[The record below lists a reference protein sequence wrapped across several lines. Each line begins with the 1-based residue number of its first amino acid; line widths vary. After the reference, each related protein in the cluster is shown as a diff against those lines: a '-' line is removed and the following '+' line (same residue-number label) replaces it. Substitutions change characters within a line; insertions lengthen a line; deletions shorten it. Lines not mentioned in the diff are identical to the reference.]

1 MRTKKLIYL
10 FVSALFAF
18 VLTGCSE
25 AGEMDVD
32 ELSRVD
38 LETVQADGTYQ
49 EAGMITDEKTLKK
62 LGKILKQVKWQRDT
76 EAKLT
81 RSEDIKATL
90 FFTEDKDMPERLFE
104 YRIWF
109 NENEQTAMI
118 ISSDENEGI
127 GTLETDAEELK
138 NLLFQQQ

>member
-10 FVSALFAF
+10 FFSTLFVF
-18 VLTGCSE
+18 VLTGC
-25 AGEMDVD
+25 GGD
-32 ELSRVD
+32 EINLDGLTRVD
-38 LETVQADGTYQ
+38 LEMVQADGTYQ
-49 EAGMITDEKTLKK
+49 DTGMITDEKTLKK
-62 LGKILKQVKWQRDT
+62 LQKILKQVKWQPDM

-109 NENEQTAMI
+109 NESDQTAMI
-118 ISSDENEGI
+118 ISSHENEGH
-127 GTLETDAEELK
+127 GTLETDAEKLK
-138 NLLFQQQ
+138 NILFP